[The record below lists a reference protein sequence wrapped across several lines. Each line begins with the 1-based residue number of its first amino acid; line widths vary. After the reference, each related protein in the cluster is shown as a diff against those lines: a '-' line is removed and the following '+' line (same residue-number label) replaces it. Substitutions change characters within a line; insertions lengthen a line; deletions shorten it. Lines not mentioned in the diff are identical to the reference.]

1 MYTYVYIYIYLQY
14 RYHLISKQ
22 ERITLVAARAFPRH
36 HRRDRRSLGVVDL
49 VVLLCCQ
56 ILSGTKQV
64 KVVKVVTAYDV
75 HVWIF
80 STSPMLHVWN
90 MYLQN
95 TKRLDLFWGKNRLI
109 MVDIPAPWSIW
120 VQ

>member
-1 MYTYVYIYIYLQY
+1 MYTYVYIYIYTY

-22 ERITLVAARAFPRH
+22 ERIALVAARAFPRH

-56 ILSGTKQV
+56 ILSGTKRV

-75 HVWIF
+75 HVWDF
-80 STSPMLHVWN
+80 FLHPLCISKILR
-90 MYLQN
+90 Y
-95 TKRLDLFWGKNRLI
+95 
-109 MVDIPAPWSIW
+109 
-120 VQ
+120 